1 MIRRPSPATAL
12 ALTALFVSLGGT
24 SYAALSITGKNVKN
38 SSLTGSD
45 VRNSSLTGKDVKA
58 GSLAASDFAAGQL
71 PAGAAG
77 PTGPQGPAGTLGPT
91 GPQGIAGPEGPT
103 GPQGAKGDTGTV
115 DTSNFYTKSESDNR
129 HGITGAQ
136 AATQTISADWRFL
149 GAVQDFE
156 FHSDCANGVVTFRIS
171 NTVTMPRE
179 VLIERW
185 SATSTPAIEAISIPA
200 RSGTTNGTAAPS
212 GTGSPFHLR
221 VLAGAQQNAFVADL
235 WGQFNGT
242 SCDVSAIVHSQV

>member
-1 MIRRPSPATAL
+1 MIRRPFPATAL

-24 SYAALSITGKNVKN
+24 SYAALSITGK
-38 SSLTGSD
+38 
-45 VRNSSLTGKDVKA
+45 DVKA
-58 GSLAASDFAAGQL
+58 GSLAATDFAAGQL

-77 PTGPQGPAGTLGPT
+77 PTGPQGPA
-91 GPQGIAGPEGPT
+91 
-103 GPQGAKGDTGTV
+103 
-115 DTSNFYTKSESDNR
+115 DNR
-129 HGITGAQ
+129 HGIIGAQ

-156 FHSDCANGVVTFRIS
+156 FHSDCANAVVTFRIS